1 MASPEQGERPALS
14 CPVKW
19 PRAIILVDMN
29 AFFASVEQRDF
40 PELRGRP
47 IAVTNGSQGSTII
60 TCSYEARAFGIKT
73 GMRLKEARERCPQ
86 LLQRPTRPR
95 IYAQV
100 STEIMAALE
109 TICPDMEVFSVDE
122 AFLDVTHCQ
131 RLHGSPARIAR
142 LAKQKVFEVS
152 GLHCSVGVSG
162 DKTTAKFAAKL
173 HKPNGL
179 TVIPPWEARRRL
191 AEVPT
196 TELSGIARG
205 IGNFLAEHGVHTC
218 GQMEQLPVSVLASR
232 FGNLGRRI
240 WLMCQ
245 GLDPDGL
252 HPEVAPPKS
261 IGHGKVLPPA
271 TTERE
276 ILLTFFQHM
285 SEKVGTRLRRHDME
299 AQRLLI
305 AFKTEQGWVGN
316 KLQLPLP
323 GNNGRAI
330 FALCRQLLA
339 EQWQGEPVFQIQVT
353 ALDPRPL
360 QLQGELFAETDEAHE
375 AGNRTMDAINQ
386 RFGDLT
392 LAPARLIKRGG
403 MPDVIAPAW
412 KPSGHRRTV

>member
-1 MASPEQGERPALS
+1 METLPPLS
-14 CPVKW
+14 CPVTW

-29 AFFASVEQRDF
+29 AFFASIEQRDF

-47 IAVTNGSQGSTII
+47 VAVTNGSQGSTII
-60 TCSYEARAFGIKT
+60 TSSYEARAFGIKT
-73 GMRLKEARERCPQ
+73 GMRLHEARRLCPQ
-86 LLQRPTRPR
+86 LVQRPTRPKV
-95 IYAQV
+95 YAAL
-100 STEIMAALE
+100 STMIMAGLHD
-109 TICPDMEVFSVDE
+109 ICPDMEVYSVDE
-122 AFLDVTHCQ
+122 AFLDVTRCQ
-131 RLHGSPARIAR
+131 LLHGSPARIAR
-142 LAKQKVFEVS
+142 LAKQRVFEVS

-191 AEVPT
+191 ADVPT
-196 TELSGIARG
+196 TELSGIAKG
-205 IGNFLAEHGVHTC
+205 IGSFLATHGVHTC
-218 GQMEQLPVSVLASR
+218 GQMQHLPISVLAAR

-271 TTERE
+271 TTDRE
-276 ILLTFFQHM
+276 VLLTFLQHM
-285 SEKVGTRLRRHDME
+285 SEKVGTRLRRHNME

-305 AFKTEQGWVGN
+305 TLKTEQGWIGE
-316 KLQLPLP
+316 KLQLPQP
-323 GNNGRAI
+323 GNDGRAI
-330 FALCRQLLA
+330 FALCRRLMA
-339 EQWQGEPVFQIQVT
+339 EQWRGEPIFQIQVT
-353 ALDPRPL
+353 ALDPRPA
-360 QLQGELFAETDEAHE
+360 QLQGDLFADIQTLTHE
-375 AGNRTMDAINQ
+375 QGNRAMDAINQ

-392 LAPARLIKRGG
+392 LAPARLINRSQ

-412 KPSGHRRTV
+412 KPHGHRRTV

>member
-1 MASPEQGERPALS
+1 MEPLPPLT
-14 CPVKW
+14 CPVYW
-19 PRAIILVDMN
+19 PRAIVLVDMN

-60 TCSYEARAFGIKT
+60 TSSYEARAFGIKT
-73 GMRLKEARERCPQ
+73 GMRLKEARQLCPQ
-86 LLQRPTRPR
+86 LVQRPTRPR
-95 IYAQV
+95 VYAAL
-100 STEIMAALE
+100 STDIMAGLHE
-109 TICPDMEVFSVDE
+109 ICPDLEVYSVDE
-122 AFLDVTHCQ
+122 AFLDVTRCQ
-131 RLHGSPARIAR
+131 RLHGTPARIAR
-142 LAKQKVFEVS
+142 LAKRKVFEVS

-173 HKPNGL
+173 HKPDGL

-191 AEVPT
+191 ADVPT
-196 TELSGIARG
+196 TELSGIALG
-205 IGNFLAEHGVHTC
+205 IGRFLAEHGVHTC
-218 GQMEQLPVSVLASR
+218 GQMERLPISVLAAR

-252 HPEVAPPKS
+252 HPEVPPPKS

-271 TTERE
+271 TTDRE
-276 ILLTFFQHM
+276 VLLTFLQHM
-285 SEKVGTRLRRHDME
+285 SEKVGARLRRHEME

-305 AFKTEQGWVGN
+305 GFKTAQGWLGE
-316 KLQLPLP
+316 KLRLPLP
-323 GNNGRAI
+323 GNDGRAI
-330 FALCRQLLA
+330 FALCLEVVARQ
-339 EQWQGEPVFQIQVT
+339 WHGEPVFQIQVT

-360 QLQGELFAETDEAHE
+360 QLQGELFAAETPTHA
-375 AGNRTMDAINQ
+375 AGNRAMDAINQ

-392 LAPARLIKRGG
+392 LAPARLINRGG

>member
-1 MASPEQGERPALS
+1 MEPLPHLS
-14 CPVKW
+14 CPVYW

-40 PELRGRP
+40 SELRGRP

-60 TCSYEARAFGIKT
+60 TSSYEARAFGIKT
-73 GMRLKEARERCPQ
+73 GMRLKEARQLCPQ
-86 LLQRPTRPR
+86 LVQRPTRPKV
-95 IYAQV
+95 YAAL
-100 STEIMAALE
+100 STEIMAGLHS
-109 TICPDMEVFSVDE
+109 ICPDMEVFSVDE
-122 AFLDVTHCQ
+122 AFLDVTRCQ
-131 RLHGSPARIAR
+131 RLHGTPARIAW

-173 HKPNGL
+173 QKPNGL

-191 AEVPT
+191 ARLPT
-196 TELSGIARG
+196 TALCGIAKG
-205 IGNFLAEHGVHTC
+205 IGGFLAEHGVATC
-218 GQMEQLPVSVLASR
+218 GQMQQLPISVLAAR

-252 HPEVAPPKS
+252 HPDVPPPKS

-271 TTERE
+271 TCDRE
-276 ILLTFFQHM
+276 VLLTFLQHM
-285 SEKVGTRLRRHDME
+285 SEKVGARLRRYDME

-305 AFKTEQGWVGN
+305 ALKSEEGWIGE
-316 KLQLPLP
+316 KRQLPLP
-323 GNNGRAI
+323 TNDGRAI
-330 FALCRQLLA
+330 FTLCRQVVA
-339 EQWQGEPVFQIQVT
+339 QRWHGEPIYQVQVT
-353 ALDPRPL
+353 ALDPRPA
-360 QLQGELFAETDEAHE
+360 QLQGDLFATLHPLANE
-375 AGNRTMDAINQ
+375 GSNRAMDAINQ

-392 LAPARLIKRGG
+392 LAPARLINRGE

-412 KPSGHRRTV
+412 KPTGHRRTV

>member
-1 MASPEQGERPALS
+1 MQPLPRLS
-14 CPVKW
+14 CPTHW

-47 IAVTNGSQGSTII
+47 IAVTNGIQGSTII
-60 TCSYEARAFGIKT
+60 TSSYEARAFGIKT
-73 GMRLKEARERCPQ
+73 GMRLPEARQLCPQ
-86 LLQRPTRPR
+86 LVQRPTRPR
-95 IYAQV
+95 VYAEL
-100 STEIMAALE
+100 STEIMAGLE

-122 AFLDVTHCQ
+122 AFLDVTSCQ
-131 RLHGSPARIAR
+131 RLHGTPARIAR

-205 IGNFLAEHGVHTC
+205 IGNFLAERGVHTC
-218 GQMEQLPVSVLASR
+218 GQMEQLPISVLAAR

-252 HPEVAPPKS
+252 HPDVPPPKS

-271 TTERE
+271 TTEHE
-276 ILLTFFQHM
+276 VVLTFLQHM
-285 SEKVGTRLRRHDME
+285 SEKVGARLRRYDME

-305 AFKTEQGWVGN
+305 GLKSEQGWIGE
-316 KLQLPLP
+316 KLKLPLP
-323 GNNGRAI
+323 GNDGRAI
-330 FALCRQLLA
+330 FALCR
-339 EQWQGEPVFQIQVT
+339 EVVMRQWQGQPLYQIQVT
-353 ALDPRPL
+353 ALDPRPR
-360 QLQGELFAETDEAHE
+360 QLQGDLFAEACPTHQQSNQAMDE
-375 AGNRTMDAINQ
+375 INQ

-392 LAPARLIKRGG
+392 LAPARLVKRGG